1 MTAGAPGAGASP
13 RGAGVAITV
22 STRAAAG
29 AAADTTG
36 PVIVDWLALRG
47 FDASLVV
54 IADGPGVADAVDGAV
69 AAGAAIVVTT
79 GGTGIAPTD
88 VTPEAVRRVIER
100 ELPGFGEELRRRGA
114 AHASSALLSRGL
126 AGTAGRALVVAL
138 PGSPGA
144 VRDGLGLLDE
154 LLDHALDQ
162 LHGGDHGPR

>member
-1 MTAGAPGAGASP
+1 MSGAT
-13 RGAGVAITV
+13 RGAAVAITV

-29 AAADTTG
+29 TADDTTG
-36 PVIVDWLALRG
+36 PVVSGWLAERG
-47 FDASLVV
+47 FEASLVV
-54 IADGPGVADAVDGAV
+54 VPDGPGLADAIDGAV
-69 AAGAAIVVTT
+69 AAGAAVVITT
-79 GGTGIAPTD
+79 GGTGISPTD

-114 AHASSALLSRGL
+114 AHAPTALLSRGL

-144 VRDGLGLLDE
+144 VRDGLGLLGE